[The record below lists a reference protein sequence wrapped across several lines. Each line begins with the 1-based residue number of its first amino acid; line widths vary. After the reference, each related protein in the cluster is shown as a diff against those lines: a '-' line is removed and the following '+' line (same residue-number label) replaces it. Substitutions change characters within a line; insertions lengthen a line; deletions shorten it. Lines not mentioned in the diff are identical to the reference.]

1 MNHADGAVAR
11 DEIGYA
17 PELTIE
23 GGMRYTIDMLRQKA
37 GFPSVG

>member
-1 MNHADGAVAR
+1 MNHVDGAVTR

-17 PELTIE
+17 PEFTIGE
-23 GGMRYTIDMLRQKA
+23 GMRYNIEMLRQKA